1 MATVNTNN
9 TVSPELLAAMNPK
22 ATTSAAGGGDAQNRF
37 MTMLVAQMKN
47 QDPLNPLDNAQVT
60 SQLAQLSTVT
70 GIDKLN
76 STLTSMQGAYQT
88 SQSLQ
93 AASMIGHNVLAPGSN
108 MTLSNGKAVFGVELT
123 SPADDV
129 KVAVLDASK
138 KVVRTIDLGAKETS
152 LSSLQW
158 DGVTDDGN
166 TAADGTYTFK
176 VSAVQG
182 GKDVSSSVVALA
194 LGQVSSVM
202 TGAGGVKLTVP
213 SIGDVS
219 LADVRQIQ

>member
-1 MATVNTNN
+1 MTTVNTGN
-9 TVSPELLAAMNPK
+9 TVSPELLATMNPK
-22 ATTSAAGGGDAQNRF
+22 STSATSGGDAQNRF

-76 STLTSMQGAYQT
+76 STLTSMQSTYQM

-93 AASMIGHNVLAPGSN
+93 AAGMIGHNVLAPGSTMN
-108 MTLSNGKAVFGVELT
+108 LSNGKAAFGLDLA

-138 KVVRTIDLGAKETS
+138 KVVRTMDLGAKETG

-158 DGVTDDGN
+158 DGTTDDGN
-166 TAADGTYTFK
+166 TAADGVYTFK

-182 GKDVSSSVVALA
+182 GKDVSSSVTALA
-194 LGQVSSVM
+194 IGQVSSVT
-202 TGAGGVKLTVP
+202 TGGGGVKLTVP
-213 SIGDVS
+213 NIGDVS

>member
-9 TVSPELLAAMNPK
+9 TVSPDVLAAMNPK
-22 ATTSAAGGGDAQNRF
+22 TTTSATSGDDAQNRF

-76 STLTSMQGAYQT
+76 TTLTSMQSAYQT

-93 AASMIGHNVLAPGSN
+93 AASMIGHNVLAPGSTMN
-108 MTLSNGKAVFGVELT
+108 LSNGKAVFGLDLT

-138 KVVRTIDLGAKETS
+138 KVIRTMDLGAKETG
-152 LSSLQW
+152 LNSLQW
-158 DGVTDDGN
+158 DGVTDDGS
-166 TAADGTYTFK
+166 TAADGPYTLK
-176 VSAVQG
+176 VSAMQG
-182 GKDVSSSVVALA
+182 GKDVSSSVTALV
-194 LGQVSSVM
+194 LGQVSSVT